1 MAKIRGK
8 SDRVLKRIAEELT
21 AYESEH
27 PGSAAVL
34 YRQNPAAVRI
44 RIIDPTFAELDRIE
58 RDDLV
63 WKYLNKLPASERGDI
78 TVVLLLA
85 PEELETSFANQD
97 FEDPIPS
104 RI

>member
-8 SDRVLKRIAEELT
+8 SDAVLSRIAKVLS

-27 PGSAAVL
+27 PDSTAQL

-44 RIIDPTFAELDRIE
+44 RIVDPSFAGLDRIE
-58 RDDLV
+58 RDELV
-63 WKYLNKLPASERGDI
+63 WSYLNNLPANARSDI
-78 TVVLLLA
+78 TVLLLLA

-97 FEDPIPS
+97 FEDPVPS
-104 RI
+104 RL

>member
-8 SDRVLKRIAEELT
+8 SDRVLKRIADGLA

-27 PGSAAVL
+27 PGSKAEL

-44 RIIDPTFAELDRIE
+44 RIIDPSFSGLDRIE

-63 WKYLNKLPASERGDI
+63 WTYLNKLPASVRGDI
-78 TVVLLLA
+78 TVLLLLT
-85 PEELETSFANQD
+85 PEEVETSFANQD

-104 RI
+104 RL